1 MRRNKAEIG
10 AWWVVTQR
18 KVSQDA
24 KTELFDDA
32 EVNSEEARVV
42 ADMDD
47 EDLHSPRQT
56 PGPAQ
61 STVWIDSGISIEV
74 FIVGAQEIEWKVHT
88 EISSLG
94 HCDGITFVRQSLV
107 SLMSCRPSSHHN
119 MSVCFG

>member
-1 MRRNKAEIG
+1 M
-10 AWWVVTQR
+10 
-18 KVSQDA
+18 
-24 KTELFDDA
+24 ELFDDA
-32 EVNSEEARVV
+32 EVNSEEARAV

-61 STVWIDSGISIEV
+61 SMVWIESGISIEV
-74 FIVGAQEIEWKVHT
+74 FIVGAREIQWKVHT

-94 HCDGITFVRQSLV
+94 HNDGDVFVSHSLV
-107 SLMSCRPSSHHN
+107 SLVSYRLISHHN